1 MSQGGPPTPGGLATD
16 VAVTRELARYIVG
29 LDYADLP
36 AETVAAAK
44 DAVLD
49 QFGIML
55 RGATLPW
62 VRPIHELAVAT
73 GGRGESTVVGLG
85 TRVPAVDAAMVNA
98 GFGHSSEFDD
108 SGYHGGCHPGALAVP
123 VALALAEAGRLS
135 GKRFLFGVV
144 LGYEVLYRVGRV
156 ITRPVLERGF
166 HHQSVV
172 GPFGAAAVAANLL
185 GLSADQALHALSIA
199 GSHASGTMEYDQRG
213 GEVKRFHS
221 AMAARA
227 GVVSALLARHG
238 LTGPD
243 TIIEGKRGIAKLFG
257 DVEDTTGI
265 LAGLE
270 DTSWFAVQGRLVKL
284 YPNVGTVHT
293 SIQAMARLMA
303 EHRFTHEDVA
313 RIDVWVNP
321 HTVTHGGSIFEPKD
335 TIAAQFS
342 MAFCLGVR
350 LVHGRNELADYMDAT
365 VREDPR
371 VVEVGRRLHIHG
383 DLRYG
388 QATDTIDF
396 DTWHG
401 ARVRVELT
409 GGRTVEAEELYRKG
423 SLRNPASRE
432 ERLGKFRSLASAVL
446 DAERVERVIE
456 AVANLDEADD
466 LSEVVRLLVATEEC
480 G

>member
-1 MSQGGPPTPGGLATD
+1 MSGT
-16 VAVTRELARYIVG
+16 VTRELARYIVG

-36 AETVAAAK
+36 PDTVEAAK

-62 VRPIHELAVAT
+62 VRPIHDLAVAT
-73 GGRGESTVVGLG
+73 GGRSESTVVGLG
-85 TRVPAVDAAMVNA
+85 TGVPAVDAAMVNA
-98 GFGHSSEFDD
+98 GYGHSCEFDD

-123 VALALAEAGRLS
+123 VALALAEANRLS
-135 GKRFLFGVV
+135 GKRFLLGVV
-144 LGYEVLYRVGRV
+144 LGYEVLYRIGRV

-172 GPFGAAAVAANLL
+172 GPFGAVAVAANLL
-185 GLSADQALHALSIA
+185 GLTVEQTRHALSIA

-227 GVVSALLARHG
+227 GVVSAMLARHG

-243 TIIEGKRGIAKLFG
+243 TIIEGKRGIARLFG
-257 DVEDTTGI
+257 GVEDTTGI
-265 LAGLE
+265 LSGLD

-284 YPNVGTVHT
+284 YPNVGTLHT
-293 SIQAMARLMA
+293 SIQAMARLLA

-321 HTVTHGGSIFEPKD
+321 HTVTHGGAIFEPKD

-350 LVHGRNELADYMDAT
+350 LVHGRNELADYMDPA

-371 VVEVGRRLHIHG
+371 VVEVGRRLHVHG
-383 DLRYG
+383 DTRYG

-409 GGRTVEAEELYRKG
+409 DGRTVDAEEPYRKG
-423 SLRNPASRE
+423 SLRNPASHD
-432 ERLGKFRSLASAVL
+432 ERLDKFRNLASAML
-446 DAERVERVIE
+446 DDKHAERLIE
-456 AVANLDEADD
+456 AVDHLDEVDD
-466 LSEVVRLLVATEEC
+466 VAELMPLLVGNQEER
-480 G
+480 

>member
-1 MSQGGPPTPGGLATD
+1 MNAPATD
-16 VAVTRELARYIVG
+16 VAVTRELARYVVG
-29 LDYADLP
+29 LGYDDLP
-36 AETVAAAK
+36 ADTVDAAK

-55 RGATLPW
+55 CGSTLPW
-62 VRPIHELAVAT
+62 VRPIHDLAAVT
-73 GGRGESTVVGLG
+73 GGRAESTVVGQG
-85 TRVPAVDAAMVNA
+85 TRLPSMDAAMVNA
-98 GFGHSSEFDD
+98 GYGHSCEFDD

-135 GKRFLFGVV
+135 GRRFLLGVV
-144 LGYEVLYRVGRV
+144 LGYEVLYRIGRV

-185 GLSADQALHALSIA
+185 GLSDEQALHGLSIA

-227 GVVSALLARHG
+227 GMVSALLARHG

-243 TIIEGKRGIAKLFG
+243 TILEGRRGIARLFG
-257 DVEDTTGI
+257 HVEDTTGI
-265 LAGLE
+265 LSGLD

-284 YPNVGTVHT
+284 YPNVGTLQT
-293 SIQAMARLMA
+293 SIQAMAGLMA
-303 EHRFTHEDVA
+303 EHRFTHADVTRVDA
-313 RIDVWVNP
+313 WVNP

-342 MAFCLGVR
+342 MAFVLGVR
-350 LVHGRNELADYMDAT
+350 LVHGRNELADYMSAA

-371 VVEVGRRLHIHG
+371 VVRIGRLLHIHG
-383 DLRYG
+383 DTRYG
-388 QATDTIDF
+388 QATEAVDF

-401 ARVRVELT
+401 ARIRVELAD
-409 GGRTVEAEELYRKG
+409 GRTVEAEEPYRKG
-423 SLRNPASRE
+423 SLRNPATRAE
-432 ERLGKFRSLASAVL
+432 KLAKFHGLASAVL
-446 DAERVERVIE
+446 DDGRAEALVEALDR
-456 AVANLDEADD
+456 LDEVDD
-466 LSEVVRLLVATEEC
+466 VTEIIPLLVGKERAR
-480 G
+480 

>member
-1 MSQGGPPTPGGLATD
+1 MKAPVTD
-16 VAVTRELARYIVG
+16 VPVTRELARYVVG
-29 LDYADLP
+29 LGYDDLP
-36 AETVAAAK
+36 PETVAAAK

-62 VRPIHELAVAT
+62 VRPIHDLAAAT
-73 GGRGESTVVGLG
+73 GGRGDGTVVGLG
-85 TRVPAVDAAMVNA
+85 TRLPVADAAMVNA
-98 GFGHSSEFDD
+98 GFGHSCEFDD

-135 GKRFLFGVV
+135 GRRFLLGVV
-144 LGYEVLYRVGRV
+144 LGYEALYRIGRV

-172 GPFGAAAVAANLL
+172 GPFGAVAVAANLL
-185 GLSADQALHALSIA
+185 DLSAAEALHALSIA

-213 GEVKRFHS
+213 GEVKRYHS

-227 GVVSALLARHG
+227 GVVSAQLARYG

-243 TIIEGKRGIAKLFG
+243 TILEGRRGIARLFG
-257 DVEDTTGI
+257 DVEDTTGM
-265 LAGLE
+265 LDGLD

-284 YPNVGTVHT
+284 FPNVGTLHT
-293 SIQAMARLMA
+293 TIQATARLMA
-303 EHRFTHEDVA
+303 EHDFTHSDVS
-313 RIDVWVNP
+313 RVDVWVNP
-321 HTVTHGGSIFEPKD
+321 HTVTHGGSIFEPAD

-342 MAFCLGVR
+342 MAFVLGLR
-350 LVHGRNELADYMDAT
+350 LVHGANELADYMSAA

-371 VVEVGRRLHIHG
+371 IVRIGRVLHIHG
-383 DLRYG
+383 DTRYG
-388 QATDTIDF
+388 QASDTIDF

-401 ARVRVELT
+401 ARVRIELA

-423 SLRNPASRE
+423 SLHNPASRAE
-432 ERLGKFRSLASAVL
+432 QLGKFHGLASAVL
-446 DAERVERVIE
+446 DEGRAKALVD
-456 AVANLDEADD
+456 AVDRLDEIDD
-466 LSEVVRLLVATEEC
+466 VTEIVPLLVGEVR
-480 G
+480 